1 MITLQV
7 RNNINNRGSAY
18 IPDVSVFTGAIIPN
32 PNWIGSDSV
41 CLTTGE
47 PWFPFRIIKKSEIV
61 SSSIPI
67 EYNTPKTNR
76 NVFQAKGTKGNQYT
90 ITRQG
95 TQWSCTCVGFGF
107 RKDCK
112 HINAAKK
119 MLDKSV

>member
-7 RNNINNRGSAY
+7 KNNINNRGSAY
-18 IPDVSVFTGAIIPN
+18 IPDIQNFTGAIIPN
-32 PNWIGSDSV
+32 PKWVSGDSL

-47 PWFPFRIIKKSEIV
+47 TRFPFRVIKKSEIV

-67 EYNTPKTNR
+67 EYTPPKNDR
-76 NVFQAKGTKGNQYT
+76 NMFLAKGTKGNQYT
-90 ITRQG
+90 ITRER

-119 MLDKSV
+119 LLDKSI

>member
-1 MITLQV
+1 MITLQI

-18 IPDVSVFTGAIIPN
+18 IPDVSVFTGDIIPN
-32 PNWIGSDSV
+32 PNWIGSDSL
-41 CLTTGE
+41 CLSTGE
-47 PWFPFRIIKKSEIV
+47 TWFPFRIIKKSEIV
-61 SSSIPI
+61 SSSTPI
-67 EYNTPKTNR
+67 EYNAPKTDR

-90 ITRQG
+90 ITRGG

>member
-18 IPDVSVFTGAIIPN
+18 IPNIQKFTGAIIPN
-32 PNWIGSDSV
+32 PKWVSDDSL

-47 PWFPFRIIKKSEIV
+47 TRFPFRIIKKSEIV

-67 EYNTPKTNR
+67 EYTALKNDKNE
-76 NVFQAKGTKGNQYT
+76 FQIMGTKGNQYT
-90 ITRQG
+90 ITREG
-95 TQWSCTCVGFGF
+95 TRWSCTCVGFGF

-112 HINAAKK
+112 HINIAKK
-119 MLDKSV
+119 MLDKS